1 MQSKVLLL
9 VCISFFISSY
19 AQTQKKRDVVS
30 FIEKLPTIE
39 YGVMPYWEGVTT
51 YWYSDRS
58 ECLVHGFPY
67 HYKDTINSINN
78 NLLMQAISDSSYVI
92 IDKKKVKI
100 NPKNIRFEK
109 KYKIKKWSFSEK
121 DDIDGGLKSKEED
134 FFPGLYA
141 SAKSILNNKYY
152 VVYLWRALNTETVF
166 YYSLVFDFKGNLL
179 SYQHLDYWLL
189 EFPLYPYDDSNNF
202 VRAVDHSKSEVR
214 FLPNG
219 LLLARD
225 IDVLTGNEHFEIIWL
240 NNNGHYE
247 LMTQWDEVGELGN
260 YNGSKYENYFRYS
273 ENENTG
279 ESTIKNLSLIPFAVQ
294 DPDGFSNI
302 RKASNSS
309 SEVIRTIK
317 DGDIV
322 FGTYLSNG
330 WIQIKFTAEKNG
342 KITNGGYIHSSRLK
356 QISDKYNKCISL
368 PSREDWQKKIR
379 Q

>member
-1 MQSKVLLL
+1 MKSKVLLL
-9 VCISFFISSY
+9 MCISFFISSY
-19 AQTQKKRDVVS
+19 AQTKQDVVS

-39 YGVMPYWEGVTT
+39 YGVMPYWGGVTNN
-51 YWYSDRS
+51 WYSNRT

-100 NPKNIRFEK
+100 DPENIRFGN
-109 KYKIKKWSFSEK
+109 KYEIKKWSFSEK
-121 DDIDGGLKSKEED
+121 DDINGGLKSKTED

-152 VVYLWRALNTETVF
+152 VVYLWRALNTESVF
-166 YYSLVFDFKGNLL
+166 YYSLVFDAKGNLL
-179 SYQHLDYWLL
+179 SYQHLDYCML
-189 EFPLYPYDDSNNF
+189 EFPLYPFDDSNNL
-202 VRAVDHSKSEVR
+202 VRAIDHSKTEVR

-219 LLLARD
+219 LLLVRDRD
-225 IDVLTGNEHFEIIWL
+225 ILMGSGHFEIIWL

-247 LMTQWDEVGELGN
+247 LLTQWDEEGELGN

-279 ESTIKNLSLIPFAVQ
+279 EPTIKKLSLIPFVVQ
-294 DPDGFSNI
+294 DTDGFSNI
-302 RKASNSS
+302 RKSSNSS

-317 DGDIV
+317 NGDVV

-330 WIQIKFTAEKNG
+330 WIKIKFTAEKTG
-342 KITNGGYIHSSRLK
+342 KITNDGYIHSSRLK
-356 QISDKYNKCISL
+356 QISDKYNNCISL
-368 PSREDWQKKIR
+368 PNREDWQKKLK